1 MGYTKELKEA
11 VLGRL
16 LPPNNE
22 PVSKLVKETGINVT
36 TIRRWR
42 REAGYTGSGDS
53 RGVREKFSSRDKFT
67 IVLETACMN
76 SS

>member
-1 MGYTKELKEA
+1 MGYTKEFKEA

-22 PVSKLVKETGINVT
+22 PVSKLVKETGINAT

-53 RGVREKFSSRDKFT
+53 RVVREKFSSRDKFAMT
-67 IVLETACMN
+67 FGHVC
-76 SS
+76 S